1 VFTCTGVKL
10 DPARLGGPP
19 TLRIQGALH
28 HLVGSLLPQPN
39 AKAAFLQLYLFN
51 NLHNQEEH
59 RGKAFANR
67 NRPISTEIAELLSRT
82 NPFAFLLINAGEQIR
97 SDPSTDVHISLKAPD
112 ASDKHRYHKPLDESI
127 AAIIPAAEEGAI
139 HRDIVITYWSGVLAR
154 IYETSPYYLPLRNP
168 LRFPYDECGWHII
181 IPRHGFSTQ
190 HLARDTQRATADR
203 RG

>member
-1 VFTCTGVKL
+1 MFTCTGVKL

-67 NRPISTEIAELLSRT
+67 DRPISTEIAELLSRT

-97 SDPSTDVHISLKAPD
+97 SDPSTDVH
-112 ASDKHRYHKPLDESI
+112 
-127 AAIIPAAEEGAI
+127 
-139 HRDIVITYWSGVLAR
+139 LA
-154 IYETSPYYLPLRNP
+154 
-168 LRFPYDECGWHII
+168 
-181 IPRHGFSTQ
+181 
-190 HLARDTQRATADR
+190 
-203 RG
+203 